1 MGVYRTIVR
10 EEIESILPQE
20 LQEQYLMEVVFA
32 FGVLW
37 PPKEVG
43 LLSYPTS
50 GEAESFSL
58 PNHKC
63 MDVCLSSVFSRQKKP
78 VLVLILYTFTNVDAY

>member
-50 GEAESFSL
+50 GEAESLSL

-63 MDVCLSSVFSRQKKP
+63 MDVCLSSVFSRQKNQSW
-78 VLVLILYTFTNVDAY
+78 F

>member
-37 PPKEVG
+37 PPKKWACCPILQVVRLNHFLFQIINAWMFVY
-43 LLSYPTS
+43 LLSFPDRKTS
-50 GEAESFSL
+50 LGS
-58 PNHKC
+58 NIVYIH
-63 MDVCLSSVFSRQKKP
+63 
-78 VLVLILYTFTNVDAY
+78 